1 MNFYDSGGVRSL
13 KILLIQ
19 ANVGKFILKSL
30 HFYTL

>member
-13 KILLIQ
+13 KIFIKQ
-19 ANVGKFILKSL
+19 ATVGKFILKSL